1 MHKSNLRIWKMK
13 ETTTI
18 INTLVYNSSK
28 QEAIQAM
35 FPLVAPL
42 DASTA
47 EPKDLGNE
55 LRNSSIV
62 LQVGVG
68 PQR

>member
-1 MHKSNLRIWKMK
+1 MK

-18 INTLVYNSSK
+18 INTLVYNSGK

-42 DASTA
+42 DALTA
-47 EPKDLGNE
+47 ESKDLGNE
-55 LRNSSIV
+55 LCNSSIV

-68 PQR
+68 PRPHR

>member
-1 MHKSNLRIWKMK
+1 MK

-18 INTLVYNSSK
+18 INTLVYNSGK

-42 DASTA
+42 

-62 LQVGVG
+62 LLVGVG
-68 PQR
+68 PHR